1 MRTRTRSVVAVY
13 VFTFVIAAC
22 LIVDVHAED
31 VTLSTDKG
39 VYGVY
44 KVGEVVSFSG
54 AGYSPSGT
62 RYSISI
68 AWRNETSGEETPVAY
83 VNFTSVSVKG
93 DEGTAIIP
101 GGTSWSIP
109 FDALSGTY
117 VARVYNITDE
127 DQFEDLKSS
136 TEFFINASEAA
147 KLEYASGVLEEL
159 IGTIEGGVGADEEGL
174 IQSLLSSLENAA
186 KKVENATNLL
196 ADGEYK
202 RAANQLRAARNMLT
216 AFVHKVVAQ
225 TDRIGKDLTDELIQK
240 AMGLLGKV
248 DSLLGTLFEESVPAG
263 KRLSINMRRTLAKQ
277 ELGLCE
283 LVIRKHIEGTEDE
296 EELMAFLNS
305 TVARLGQ
312 VINQSKTKRSELGAL
327 DLNLSDIAM
336 ELEGL
341 DQVTNNTL
349 HLFEVL
355 MRQVEKKGEL
365 NPGLAKKL
373 SEIIASTSD
382 GEEGA
387 QELSR
392 RVGKDLEEI
401 RGKAWG
407 RRGTPPGKE
416 KHKGEGGG
424 GGG

>member
-13 VFTFVIAAC
+13 VFTFVVAAC
-22 LIVDVHAED
+22 LIVDVHAGD
-31 VTLSTDKG
+31 VTLSTGKDK
-39 VYGVY
+39 Y

-54 AGYSPSGT
+54 AGYSPPGT

-68 AWRNETSGEETPVAY
+68 AWRNETSDEETPVAY
-83 VNFTSVSVKG
+83 VEFTSVSVEG

-101 GGTSWSIP
+101 DGTSWSIP
-109 FDALSGTY
+109 FDALDGTY
-117 VARVYNITDE
+117 VARVYKITDE
-127 DQFEDLKSS
+127 GQFEDLASS
-136 TEFFINASEAA
+136 KFFINASEAA
-147 KLEYASGVLEEL
+147 KLEYASGVLEDL

-225 TDRIGKDLTDELIQK
+225 TDRIGKDLADELIQK

-283 LVIRKHIEGTEDE
+283 LVIRKRIEGTEDE